1 MGKDPTPLRRDTA
14 PGAAGDA
21 GEPRFLSVRQV
32 AEYLQV
38 NEKKVYALASEG
50 KIPGTKITGKWLFP
64 RELVDQWLL
73 ESSHGGVLVDR
84 LMLAGSDDPLLH
96 RVLGNLTS
104 EVQARALFSYA
115 PTGTRLGLSLLA
127 SGRADACALH
137 WGPAEESHLR
147 HPALISGFAQH
158 HQWVLVRGFRRE
170 QGLIVSRAL
179 AETAQGSDRALTVA
193 EVLAG
198 RHAWVL
204 RQDGAGSQRFFQEL
218 LAHEGISGDDLN
230 VVGRANSEHE
240 AAATIAMGSADV
252 APGARS
258 AATEAGL
265 GFVSMGWEAFD
276 FALYR
281 GIFFRTL
288 FQRLLDELKTPAT
301 HDLARALGGYDLGE
315 AGKLVWASQG

>member
-1 MGKDPTPLRRDTA
+1 MAKDPTPLRRGPA
-14 PGAAGDA
+14 PASAGEST
-21 GEPRFLSVRQV
+21 EPRFLSVRQV

-38 NEKKVYALASEG
+38 NEKKIYALASEG

-84 LMLAGSDDPLLH
+84 LMMAGSDDALLH
-96 RVLGNLTS
+96 RVLGNLAV

-127 SGRADACALH
+127 SGRADACAIH

-147 HPALISGFAQH
+147 HPALISAFAPH

-170 QGLIVSRAL
+170 QGLLVSPSVPEEARTVDAL
-179 AETAQGSDRALTVA
+179 
-193 EVLAG
+193 LASK
-198 RHAWVL
+198 HAWLL
-204 RQDGAGSQRFFQEL
+204 RQDGAGSQRFFQEM
-218 LAHEGISGDDLN
+218 LAHHGASVDDLD
-230 VVGRANSEHE
+230 VIGRANSEHE
-240 AAATIAMGSADV
+240 AAANIAMGAAEV

-265 GFVSMGWEAFD
+265 AFLPIGWEAFD

-288 FQRLLDELKTPAT
+288 FQRLLDELKSPAT
-301 HDLARALGGYDLGE
+301 RDLARALGGYDLSE
-315 AGKLVWASQG
+315 VGKLVWASQG

>member
-1 MGKDPTPLRRDTA
+1 MVKDPTPLRAGPA
-14 PGAAGDA
+14 PADA
-21 GEPRFLSVRQV
+21 GENTQPRFLSVRQV

-38 NEKKVYALASEG
+38 NEKKIYALASEG

-73 ESSHGGVLVDR
+73 ESSHGGVLIDR
-84 LMLAGSDDPLLH
+84 LMLAGSDDALMH

-127 SGRADACALH
+127 SGRADACAIH

-170 QGLIVSRAL
+170 QGLLLSPAVA
-179 AETAQGSDRALTVA
+179 DRADGAPTVDA
-193 EVLAG
+193 LLASK
-198 RHAWVL
+198 HAWVL
-204 RQDGAGSQRFFQEL
+204 RQDGAGSQRFFQEM
-218 LAHEGISGDDLN
+218 LAHHGASSDDLN
-230 VVGRANSEHE
+230 VIGRANSEHE
-240 AAATIAMGSADV
+240 AAATLAMGDADI

-265 GFVSMGWEAFD
+265 AFVPIGWEAFD

-301 HDLARALGGYDLGE
+301 HDLARALGGYDLSE
-315 AGKLVWASQG
+315 VGKLVWASQG

>member
-1 MGKDPTPLRRDTA
+1 MAKDPTPLRRE
-14 PGAAGDA
+14 AAAESSA
-21 GEPRFLSVRQV
+21 GNGQARFLSVRQV

-38 NEKKVYALASEG
+38 NEKKIYALASEG

-73 ESSHGGVLVDR
+73 ESSHGGVLIDR
-84 LMLAGSDDPLLH
+84 LMLAGSDDALLH
-96 RVLGNLTS
+96 RVLGNLAQ
-104 EVQARALFSYA
+104 EVQARALFSYS

-127 SGRADACALH
+127 SGRADACSIH
-137 WGPAEESHLR
+137 WGPVEESHLR

-170 QGLIVSRAL
+170 QGLLVSPAI
-179 AETAQGSDRALTVA
+179 AETAPSVDAL
-193 EVLAG
+193 LG
-198 RHAWVL
+198 GQHAWVL
-204 RQDGAGSQRFFQEL
+204 RQEGAGSQRFFQEV
-218 LAHEGISGDDLN
+218 LAQQRASSDALN
-230 VVGRANSEHE
+230 VIGRANSERD
-240 AAATIAMGSADV
+240 AASTIVMGAADV

-265 GFVSMGWEAFD
+265 AFVPIGWEAFD

-288 FQRLLDELKTPAT
+288 FQRLLDELRAPAT
-301 HDLARALGGYDLGE
+301 RDLARALGGYDLAE

>member
-1 MGKDPTPLRRDTA
+1 MSKDPTPLRREPEQGSGGHD
-14 PGAAGDA
+14 

-38 NEKKVYALASEG
+38 NEKKIYALASEG

-84 LMLAGSDDPLLH
+84 LMLAGSDDALLH
-96 RVLGNLTS
+96 RVLGNLAA

-127 SGRADACALH
+127 SGRADACAIH

-147 HPALISGFAQH
+147 HPALISAFAQH

-170 QGLIVSRAL
+170 QGLLVSPNIAEEARTVDAL
-179 AETAQGSDRALTVA
+179 
-193 EVLAG
+193 LASK
-198 RHAWVL
+198 HAWVL
-204 RQDGAGSQRFFQEL
+204 RQEGAGSQRFFQEL
-218 LAHEGISGDDLN
+218 LAHHGASGENLD
-230 VVGRANSEHE
+230 VIGRAHSEHE
-240 AAATIAMGSADV
+240 AAATIAMGAADV

-265 GFVSMGWEAFD
+265 AFVPIGWEAFD

-288 FQRLLDELKTPAT
+288 FQRLLDELKSPAT
-301 HDLARALGGYDLGE
+301 QDLARALGGYDLGE
-315 AGKLVWASQG
+315 VGKLVWASQG

>member
-1 MGKDPTPLRRDTA
+1 MAKDPTPLRRDPA
-14 PGAAGDA
+14 PESTTDSTR
-21 GEPRFLSVRQV
+21 PRFLSVRQV

-38 NEKKVYALASEG
+38 NEKKIYALASEG

-73 ESSHGGVLVDR
+73 ESSHGGVLIDR
-84 LMLAGSDDPLLH
+84 LMLAGRDDALLH
-96 RVLGNLTS
+96 RVLGNLAS
-104 EVQARALFSYA
+104 EVQARALFSYT
-115 PTGTRLGLSLLA
+115 PTGTRLGLSLLS
-127 SGRADACALH
+127 SGRADACSIH

-170 QGLIVSRAL
+170 QGLLVSPTI
-179 AETAQGSDRALTVA
+179 AEDERDVDWLLTSK
-193 EVLAG
+193 
-198 RHAWVL
+198 RPWVL
-204 RQDGAGSQRFFQEL
+204 RQDGAGSQRFFQEM
-218 LAHEGISGDDLN
+218 LANHGAASDNLN
-230 VVGRANSEHE
+230 VIGRANSERD
-240 AAATIAMGSADV
+240 AATTIVMGAADL

-265 GFVSMGWEAFD
+265 AFVPIGWEAFD

-281 GIFFRTL
+281 GIYFRTL

-301 HDLARALGGYDLGE
+301 HDIARALGGYDLSE
-315 AGKLVWASQG
+315 VGKLIWASQG

>member
-1 MGKDPTPLRRDTA
+1 MAKDPTPLRRD
-14 PGAAGDA
+14 AATGNGEGS

-64 RELVDQWLL
+64 RDLVDQWLL
-73 ESSHGGVLVDR
+73 ESSHGGVLIDR
-84 LMLAGSDDPLLH
+84 LMLAGSDDALLH
-96 RVLGNLTS
+96 RVLGNLTA

-127 SGRADACALH
+127 SGRADACGIH

-170 QGLIVSRAL
+170 QGLMISPSIAGRSDAGSEPGIEAL
-179 AETAQGSDRALTVA
+179 
-193 EVLAG
+193 LAG
-198 RHAWVL
+198 GHAWVL
-204 RQDGAGSQRFFQEL
+204 RQDGAGSQRFFQEM
-218 LAHEGISGDDLN
+218 LARHGASSDDLN
-230 VVGRANSEHE
+230 VIGRANSEHE
-240 AAATIAMGSADV
+240 AAATIAMGGADV

-265 GFVSMGWEAFD
+265 AFVSTGWEAFD

-301 HDLARALGGYDLGE
+301 HDLARALGGYDLSE

>member
-1 MGKDPTPLRRDTA
+1 VAKDPTPLRREPTSA
-14 PGAAGDA
+14 PTDENS
-21 GEPRFLSVRQV
+21 EPRFLSVRQV

-38 NEKKVYALASEG
+38 NEKKIYALASEG

-84 LMLAGSDDPLLH
+84 LMLAGSDDALLH
-96 RVLGNLTS
+96 RVLGNLAS

-127 SGRADACALH
+127 SGRADVSGIH

-147 HPALISGFAQH
+147 HPALISAFAQH

-170 QGLIVSRAL
+170 QGLLVSPR
-179 AETAQGSDRALTVA
+179 VA
-193 EVLAG
+193 EESRSVEALLAS

-204 RQDGAGSQRFFQEL
+204 RQEGAGSQRFFQEM
-218 LAHEGISGDDLN
+218 LARHDASADDLQ
-230 VVGRANSEHE
+230 VIGRANSERE
-240 AAATIAMGSADV
+240 AATAITMGAADV

-265 GFVSMGWEAFD
+265 AFVPVGWEAFD

-288 FQRLLDELKTPAT
+288 FQRLLDELKSPAT
-301 HDLARALGGYDLGE
+301 QDLGRALGGYDLTE

>member
-1 MGKDPTPLRRDTA
+1 M
-14 PGAAGDA
+14 
-21 GEPRFLSVRQV
+21 

-38 NEKKVYALASEG
+38 NEKKIYALASEG

-73 ESSHGGVLVDR
+73 ESSHGGVLIDR
-84 LMLAGSDDPLLH
+84 LMLAGSDDALLH
-96 RVLGNLTS
+96 RVLGNLAIGGAG
-104 EVQARALFSYA
+104 ARAYSA
-115 PTGTRLGLSLLA
+115 IRPRARDWDCRCCPLA
-127 SGRADACALH
+127 ALTPAAIH

-170 QGLIVSRAL
+170 QGLLLSPAVA
-179 AETAQGSDRALTVA
+179 DRADGAPTVDA
-193 EVLAG
+193 LLASK
-198 RHAWVL
+198 HAWVL
-204 RQDGAGSQRFFQEL
+204 RQDGAGSQRFFQEM
-218 LAHEGISGDDLN
+218 LAHHGASSDDLN
-230 VVGRANSEHE
+230 VIGRANSEHE
-240 AAATIAMGSADV
+240 AAATLAMGGADI

-265 GFVSMGWEAFD
+265 AFVPIGWEAFD

-301 HDLARALGGYDLGE
+301 HDLARALGGYDLSE
-315 AGKLVWASQG
+315 VGKLVWASQG

>member
-1 MGKDPTPLRRDTA
+1 MAKDPTPLHRDPA
-14 PGAAGDA
+14 PEATGDSTK
-21 GEPRFLSVRQV
+21 PRFLSVRQV

-38 NEKKVYALASEG
+38 NEKKIYSLASEG

-73 ESSHGGVLVDR
+73 ESSHGGVLIDR
-84 LMLAGSDDPLLH
+84 LMLAGSDDALLH
-96 RVLGNLTS
+96 RVLGNLAL
-104 EVQARALFSYA
+104 EVQARALFSYT

-127 SGRADACALH
+127 SGRADACSIH

-158 HQWVLVRGFRRE
+158 HQWVLVRGFRPE
-170 QGLIVSRAL
+170 KTPTVDAL
-179 AETAQGSDRALTVA
+179 
-193 EVLAG
+193 LASNYP
-198 RHAWVL
+198 WVL
-204 RQDGAGSQRFFQEL
+204 RQDGAGSQRFFQEM
-218 LAHEGISGDDLN
+218 LAHQGASSDDLN
-230 VVGRANSEHE
+230 VIGRANSERD
-240 AAATIAMGSADV
+240 AATTIAMGAADI

-265 GFVSMGWEAFD
+265 VFVPIGWEAFD

-281 GIFFRTL
+281 GIYFRTL

-301 HDLARALGGYDLGE
+301 HDMARALGGYDLSE
-315 AGKLVWASQG
+315 VGKLVWASQG

>member
-1 MGKDPTPLRRDTA
+1 MAKDPTPLRRDAA
-14 PGAAGDA
+14 PESNSET

-38 NEKKVYALASEG
+38 NEKKIYALASEG

-73 ESSHGGVLVDR
+73 ESSHGGVLIDR
-84 LMLAGSDDPLLH
+84 LMLAGSDDALLH
-96 RVLGNLTS
+96 RVLGNLS
-104 EVQARALFSYA
+104 MEVQARALFSYT

-127 SGRADACALH
+127 SGRADACTLH
-137 WGPAEESHLR
+137 WGPVEESHLR
-147 HPALISGFAQH
+147 HPALISAFAQH

-170 QGLIVSRAL
+170 QGLLVSPTIAEQARTVDAL
-179 AETAQGSDRALTVA
+179 LGATY
-193 EVLAG
+193 
-198 RHAWVL
+198 AWVL
-204 RQDGAGSQRFFQEL
+204 RQDGAGSQRFFQEM
-218 LAHEGISGDDLN
+218 LANHGASSDALN
-230 VVGRANSEHE
+230 VIGRANSERD
-240 AAATIAMGSADV
+240 AASTIAMGAADV
-252 APGARS
+252 GPGARS

-265 GFVSMGWEAFD
+265 AFVPIGWEAFD

-288 FQRLLDELKTPAT
+288 FQRLLDELRSPAT
-301 HDLARALGGYDLGE
+301 LDVARALGGYDLSE

>member
-1 MGKDPTPLRRDTA
+1 MAKDPTPLHRE
-14 PGAAGDA
+14 PLPESGGV
-21 GEPRFLSVRQV
+21 GSEPRFLSVRQV

-38 NEKKVYALASEG
+38 NDKKIYALASEG

-84 LMLAGSDDPLLH
+84 LMLAGSDDALLH
-96 RVLGNLTS
+96 RVLGNLAA

-127 SGRADACALH
+127 SGRADACAIH

-147 HPALISGFAQH
+147 HPALISGFAPH

-170 QGLIVSRAL
+170 QGLLVSPSVPEEMRTVDAL
-179 AETAQGSDRALTVA
+179 
-193 EVLAG
+193 LASK
-198 RHAWVL
+198 HAWVL
-204 RQDGAGSQRFFQEL
+204 RQDGAGSQRFFQEM
-218 LAHEGISGDDLN
+218 LAQHGASSDDLD
-230 VVGRANSEHE
+230 VIGRANSEHE
-240 AAATIAMGSADV
+240 AAASIAMGTAEV

-258 AATEAGL
+258 AATESGL
-265 GFVSMGWEAFD
+265 AFVPIGWEAFD

-288 FQRLLDELKTPAT
+288 FQRLLDELKSPAS
-301 HDLARALGGYDLGE
+301 HDLARALGGYDLAE
-315 AGKLVWASQG
+315 VGKLVWASQG

>member
-1 MGKDPTPLRRDTA
+1 MPKDPTPLRRGPALESGSEST
-14 PGAAGDA
+14 GA
-21 GEPRFLSVRQV
+21 RFLSVRQV

-38 NEKKVYALASEG
+38 NEKKIYALASEG

-84 LMLAGSDDPLLH
+84 LMLAGSDDALLH
-96 RVLGNLTS
+96 RLLGNLAL
-104 EVQARALFSYA
+104 EVQARALFSYT

-137 WGPAEESHLR
+137 WGPVEESHLR

-170 QGLIVSRAL
+170 QGLLVSPAIAGEAPSVDAL
-179 AETAQGSDRALTVA
+179 LGAN
-193 EVLAG
+193 
-198 RHAWVL
+198 HAWVL
-204 RQDGAGSQRFFQEL
+204 RQDGSGSQRFFQEM
-218 LAHEGISGDDLN
+218 LANHGASSEALN
-230 VVGRANSEHE
+230 IIGRANSERD
-240 AAATIAMGSADV
+240 AATTIVMGAADV

-258 AATEAGL
+258 SATEAGL
-265 GFVSMGWEAFD
+265 AFVPIGWEAFD

-281 GIFFRTL
+281 GIYFRTL
-288 FQRLLDELKTPAT
+288 FQRLLDELRTPAT
-301 HDLARALGGYDLGE
+301 QDLARALGGYDLSE

>member
-1 MGKDPTPLRRDTA
+1 MAKDPTPLRRDPA
-14 PGAAGDA
+14 LESSGDVTK
-21 GEPRFLSVRQV
+21 PRFLSVRQV

-38 NEKKVYALASEG
+38 NEKKIYALASEG

-73 ESSHGGVLVDR
+73 ESSHGGVLIDR
-84 LMLAGSDDPLLH
+84 LMLAGSDDALLH
-96 RVLGNLTS
+96 RVLGNLAS
-104 EVQARALFSYA
+104 EVQARALFSYT

-127 SGRADACALH
+127 SGRADACSIH

-170 QGLIVSRAL
+170 QGLLVSPSIAEEARTVVGLL
-179 AETAQGSDRALTVA
+179 ASKRP
-193 EVLAG
+193 
-198 RHAWVL
+198 WVL
-204 RQDGAGSQRFFQEL
+204 RQDGAGSQRFFQEM
-218 LAHEGISGDDLN
+218 LAHQGASSDDLN
-230 VVGRANSEHE
+230 VIGRANSERD
-240 AAATIAMGSADV
+240 AATTIAMGAADV

-265 GFVSMGWEAFD
+265 AFVPIGWEAFD

-281 GIFFRTL
+281 GIYFRTL

-301 HDLARALGGYDLGE
+301 HDIARALGGYDLSE
-315 AGKLVWASQG
+315 VGKLIWASQG